1 MTRTKKIVGFT
12 LGTLLLLIVVLVV
25 VIATFDWN
33 RVKPTINEKV
43 SEAIGRPFAI
53 NGDLTVQWRRSDTE
67 SGWRHWVPWP
77 HVAANDIVVGNTE
90 WAKAPQFA
98 TLQRGEFS
106 LSPLPLISHR
116 VVIRSIQLTQ
126 PSADLQRLKD
136 GRANWDFNIK
146 SADSDTDEPSKW
158 VLDINEIGFD
168 KGRVGFA
175 DETLQADL
183 EVLIDPLGKP
193 VPYPEIAGAAALPE
207 GAPIPKDYVFGW
219 AVKGKYKAQALKGE
233 GKIGGMLALRDAD
246 TPFPVQ
252 ADVSVGDTKAVV
264 VGTVTEPLN
273 LGALDVKLKFSGKSM
288 ADLYPLIGVALP
300 DTPPYSTD
308 GRLVAE
314 LQRAEGARFKYENF
328 NGRVGQSDLHG
339 SLTFALGQPRPK
351 LTGELTSKQLRLADL
366 GPLVG
371 VQSGGA
377 KKPSDE
383 TKKQPSNKALPVSEF
398 RTERW
403 RDMDADVRLKAGKIE
418 HGDSLPLSDLN
429 VHAVMDAGKLTLD
442 PLNFAMAGGSMNTTI
457 QLDGA
462 KTPMTGRVKA
472 TARRLRLKQ
481 LFSTTESMQ
490 KSLGQMNGDV
500 ALTGTGNSVAALLG
514 SSNGELKLI
523 VNDGVISRSLM
534 EIAGL
539 NVGNYVIS
547 KLFGDDEVAIN
558 CGVTDAGIKDGLLTT
573 RLFLF
578 DTENA
583 LIKIDGTAN
592 FKTEAL
598 DLDITPESKGF
609 RVFSLRSPLYVEGTF
624 KDPKAGVKVVPLAA
638 RGAGMVVLG
647 AALTPVAGLL
657 ALIAPSAGEEE
668 ENQCTT
674 LLRQMQ
680 KPVKAPPPGK
690 RAR

>member
-1 MTRTKKIVGFT
+1 
-12 LGTLLLLIVVLVV
+12 
-25 VIATFDWN
+25 
-33 RVKPTINEKV
+33 
-43 SEAIGRPFAI
+43 
-53 NGDLTVQWRRSDTE
+53 
-67 SGWRHWVPWP
+67 
-77 HVAANDIVVGNTE
+77 
-90 WAKAPQFA
+90 
-98 TLQRGEFS
+98 
-106 LSPLPLISHR
+106 
-116 VVIRSIQLTQ
+116 
-126 PSADLQRLKD
+126 
-136 GRANWDFNIK
+136 
-146 SADSDTDEPSKW
+146 
-158 VLDINEIGFD
+158 
-168 KGRVGFA
+168 
-175 DETLQADL
+175 
-183 EVLIDPLGKP
+183 
-193 VPYPEIAGAAALPE
+193 
-207 GAPIPKDYVFGW
+207 
-219 AVKGKYKAQALKGE
+219 
-233 GKIGGMLALRDAD
+233 
-246 TPFPVQ
+246 
-252 ADVSVGDTKAVV
+252 
-264 VGTVTEPLN
+264 
-273 LGALDVKLKFSGKSM
+273 
-288 ADLYPLIGVALP
+288 
-300 DTPPYSTD
+300 
-308 GRLVAE
+308 
-314 LQRAEGARFKYENF
+314 
-328 NGRVGQSDLHG
+328 
-339 SLTFALGQPRPK
+339 
-351 LTGELTSKQLRLADL
+351 
-366 GPLVG
+366 
-371 VQSGGA
+371 
-377 KKPSDE
+377 
-383 TKKQPSNKALPVSEF
+383 
-398 RTERW
+398 
-403 RDMDADVRLKAGKIE
+403 
-418 HGDSLPLSDLN
+418 
-429 VHAVMDAGKLTLD
+429 
-442 PLNFAMAGGSMNTTI
+442 
-457 QLDGA
+457 
-462 KTPMTGRVKA
+462 MTGRVKA

-657 ALIAPSAGEEE
+657 ALIAPSAGEDE